1 MRHLYALQIL
11 SVVAVLLAAGLIGA
25 ESSAAVQPVPL
36 IPDVDNFGSQ
46 IETIQI
52 YEYGGQSQMM
62 FGIYDT
68 GASVVTISEIECIY
82 YELLTGEDF
91 PVKVVDGAV
100 AQGIGGDLVGDVSQP
115 GRITADGLHAYPI
128 DWSDLLNPPPADF
141 SQSAVVD
148 QVQAFVGKSPGSSAL
163 PTITGTPVHEPSAPG
178 GLYPNGSAALIDM
191 QAYQLDF
198 GVIFPGMGFD
208 GIVIDLPDLSFAQPG
223 TRLPA
228 GDGVATYDPVRVPM
242 DLLGPANHGS
252 EGDEVTTAPN
262 PVQTGVSLTYT
273 TNPPIETTTTVTDK
287 TFLFDTGAQLSVMS
301 EEIAAALG
309 IDLSGWDHKI
319 DVQGAAG
326 MAVEV
331 KGYYLDSLEMPC
343 DTDNDGAIDDT
354 LRFTDPAVYVL
365 DLGVPGL
372 DGILG
377 MNLLNTTRSIVYDPY
392 DPLGP
397 SASFQFLVDRP
408 AGLDPEDWADLEE
421 SLAVLEQ
428 LGLEFPMFGGVLSGS
443 RLPGFTVIPEPSTLV
458 LLAAGLLVVLA
469 VRYRRRAGPQ

>member
-1 MRHLYALQIL
+1 MKYLHALRTL
-11 SVVAVLLAAGLIGA
+11 SAAAVVLGTGLIA
-25 ESSAAVQPVPL
+25 VEISAAVEPVPL

-68 GASVVTISEIECIY
+68 GASVVTISEIERIY

-141 SQSAVVD
+141 SQSAVVES
-148 QVQAFVGKSPGSSAL
+148 VQAFLGKSPGSSAL
-163 PTITGTPVHEPSAPG
+163 PTITGTPVHNPSAPG
-178 GLYPNGSAALIDM
+178 GLYPNGSAAVIDM
-191 QAYQLDF
+191 RAYQLDF
-198 GVIFPGMGFD
+198 GAIFPGMGFD

-228 GDGVATYDPVRVPM
+228 GDGVTTYDPVRVPM
-242 DLLGPANHGS
+242 DLLGPDNHGS
-252 EGDEVTTAPN
+252 EGDDVTAAPN
-262 PVQTGVSLTYT
+262 PVQTSVSLTYT
-273 TNPPIETTTTVTDK
+273 TEQPAQTTTTVTDK

-301 EEIAAALG
+301 EEIAVALG
-309 IDLSGWDHKI
+309 IDLSGWDHQI

-326 MAVEV
+326 MAIEV
-331 KGYYLDSLEMPC
+331 KGYYLDSLEVPC
-343 DTDNDGAIDDT
+343 DTDNDGTCDDT

-377 MNLLNTTRSIVYDPY
+377 MNLANTAAAISYDPF

-408 AGLDPEDWADLEE
+408 AGFDPEDWADMEATL
-421 SLAVLEQ
+421 SA
-428 LGLEFPMFGGVLSGS
+428 LGLELPMFGGVLSGH

-458 LLAAGLLVVLA
+458 LLAAGVMVLLA
-469 VRYRRRAGPQ
+469 VRYRRRAGSQ